1 MGLKTDILKAL
12 EKNLT
17 HIEIVDG
24 KSETVKPPTK
34 EFSKLDILA
43 TDLMLAIKDFIK
55 VQTFTVTK
63 LEASQLGVKTVGAP
77 GPHLI
82 PKITVKVDENGQ
94 ARDNPASGLES
105 MNSEVKLKNITQGS
119 DS

>member
-1 MGLKTDILKAL
+1 MGLKTNIMTAL
-12 EKNLT
+12 MQNLNPNKDENFKLSPEGEKK
-17 HIEIVDG
+17 VDEL
-24 KSETVKPPTK
+24 S
-34 EFSKLDILA
+34 LQLA
-43 TDLMLAIKDFIK
+43 MAIRDFILD
-55 VQTFTVTK
+55 QEFTVTK

-94 ARDNPASGLES
+94 APDNPKSGLES
-105 MNSEVKLKNITQGS
+105 MNSEVKLKNITPGS